1 MSRGE
6 GEEFF
11 GKIFGAVSK
20 KMSCTVQQ
28 YGEHICKNNV
38 YSILRRYGC
47 ISIEESR
54 RCRAL
59 TRSGKDACNDM
70 WQADLKGGFRRED
83 GNSCCPLTIP
93 DDRGTL

>member
-1 MSRGE
+1 M
-6 GEEFF
+6 
-11 GKIFGAVSK
+11 
-20 KMSCTVQQ
+20 QQ
-28 YGEHICKNNV
+28 YGEYICKNNV
-38 YSILRRYGC
+38 YSILHRRGC

-54 RCRAL
+54 KCGAL
-59 TRSGKDACNDM
+59 TRSGKDACNDI